1 MNLLRHALKALVA
14 VLLYFAVGAYAQT
27 ATTVDHHVWSFEC
40 ANTATSTPCGV
51 RFGSQDVRLELG
63 EKVVHDKLSGDIT
76 HYAEG
81 GAVKG
86 TFLPNTASWGE
97 PASSGTVAI
106 KRFTGLAYEHE
117 CQCRQDSACSPDR
130 SDRVEDCWSVDGLR
144 LGCNTFHDIET
155 DALDVSPF
163 TDTEITSERD
173 EFTAVCVEDGA
184 CDEPARYSYP
194 DGRRRVDFWNETGD
208 FRHQGTVQVKIAST
222 DWMSDYPLR
231 RLTSSIIYSTRK
243 ARERIVAEAWCR
255 DEFDDGQSRQSQ
267 VPRVR

>member
-1 MNLLRHALKALVA
+1 MNLRLALNPLVA
-14 VLLYFAVGAYAQT
+14 VALCVASGAYAET
-27 ATTVDHHVWSFEC
+27 VTTLAHHAWSFEC
-40 ANTATSTPCGV
+40 TNTATSTPCGV

-63 EKVVHDKLSGDIT
+63 EKVVHDKLSGDIV

-86 TFLPNTASWGE
+86 TFLPNTVAWGE
-97 PASSGTVAI
+97 PSSFGTVVVR
-106 KRFTGLAYEHE
+106 RFTGLTYEHE

-130 SDRVEDCWSVDGLR
+130 RDRVEDCWSVDGLR

-155 DALDVSPF
+155 DDLDVHPF
-163 TDTEITSERD
+163 TDTETTSERD

-184 CDEPARYSYP
+184 CDEAARYSYP
-194 DGRRRVDFWNETGD
+194 DGRRRVDLWDETGD
-208 FRHQGTVQVKIAST
+208 FRHQGIVQVKIAST
-222 DWMSDYPLR
+222 DWMREYPLR

-255 DEFDDGQSRQSQ
+255 NEFDDGQSRQSQ
-267 VPRVR
+267 IPRVR